1 MLSWHIL
8 LLHSGIFFGFLNCHH
23 IFESLYQNVLVGLS
37 TAAHAKCHSPTCFF
51 PQTPTQQV
59 MEHVQVI
66 LDQQNLSGYHGAD
79 IQTLIIPTS
88 SSTTAMT
95 TPTATSSQ
103 QTAQAILSNILNAE
117 GSAEV
122 YHVTLV
128 DADQDVTV
136 STDNSTLQTVSAADF
151 SAINLLASATTQLSL
166 PQ

>member
-1 MLSWHIL
+1 MCWSGFPLQPML
-8 LLHSGIFFGFLNCHH
+8 
-23 IFESLYQNVLVGLS
+23 NV
-37 TAAHAKCHSPTCFF
+37 TAPHAFF

-95 TPTATSSQ
+95 TPTATSGQ

-136 STDNSTLQTVSAADF
+136 STDNSTLHTVSAADF

-166 PQ
+166 PL

>member
-1 MLSWHIL
+1 
-8 LLHSGIFFGFLNCHH
+8 
-23 IFESLYQNVLVGLS
+23 
-37 TAAHAKCHSPTCFF
+37 
-51 PQTPTQQV
+51 

-95 TPTATSSQ
+95 TPTATSGQ